1 MPVLDAVPQAAT
13 VAQVPHA
20 QKGMVLIMV
29 LLMIT
34 MLAMLGSAAAL
45 RTAMD
50 LREGGAERIARA
62 SYRVSEAGTVSVLSL
77 ASQMQA
83 GFSDFVNGKTN
94 KTLSLVDVGDTVLNM
109 AAKDGSFGLE
119 LAAVGGATFDT
130 AIGDSDAAAAVPGYD
145 AGRFCFRTYNMIT
158 TAKLGAVSP
167 SSLQQIL
174 ATGQARLQSS
184 MTVGPVPC
192 GQ

>member
-1 MPVLDAVPQAAT
+1 MQDQPKNPQFPP
-13 VAQVPHA
+13 QPP
-20 QKGMVLIMV
+20 KGEQGMILIMV
-29 LLMIT
+29 LLLMT

-94 KTLSLVDVGDTVLNM
+94 KTLSIIDVGDTVIDM
-109 AAKDGSFGLE
+109 TAKSGSFGLE

-130 AIGDSDAAAAVPGYD
+130 AITDSDAAASVPGYD
-145 AGRFCFRTYNMIT
+145 AGRFCFRTYNMVT
-158 TAKLGAVSP
+158 TARLGPTSP
-167 SSLQQIL
+167 TSLQQSL
-174 ATGQARLQSS
+174 STGQTRLQSA